1 MVLGTS
7 DGSGMPWVT
16 PVYFAAEGY
25 RDFYWVSAPD
35 RTHSRNIAA
44 RPQIAIVVF
53 NSQVPIGQGQGV
65 YMAATA
71 SEITGDELERG
82 IEVFSRVSTNHGARP
97 WTLEDVQPPAELRI
111 FHAKVSAHWVLDP
124 DRRPDQRAAV
134 DP

>member
-7 DGSGMPWVT
+7 DGFGMPWVT
-16 PVYFAAEGY
+16 P
-25 RDFYWVSAPD
+25 
-35 RTHSRNIAA
+35 
-44 RPQIAIVVF
+44 
-53 NSQVPIGQGQGV
+53 
-65 YMAATA
+65 ATA

-97 WTLEDVQPPAELRI
+97 WTLEDVQPAELRI